1 MKPKTPQSNKR
12 PAALDKASSSAGL
25 GVAEL
30 QTEFAKQLAS
40 VVPFLIKTAIV
51 LGIGYMVYRK
61 YTHRFVS
68 KKENSK
74 YPNANIS
81 DAQASSRAAAI
92 EQSKTLF
99 SNDFENVARNLSGL
113 NYNGFI
119 KLYNAFGK
127 HTGTM
132 LGGELDLIEWL
143 QNQFSEQ
150 EISELSALLNGA
162 FF

>member
-1 MKPKTPQSNKR
+1 MKPKTTQSNKR

-25 GVAEL
+25 GVAEI

-51 LGIGYMVYRK
+51 LGIGFVIYRK
-61 YTHRFVS
+61 YTNRFLS
-68 KKENSK
+68 KKENKK
-74 YPNANIS
+74 YPNSNIS
-81 DAQASSRAAAI
+81 DAQASSRAASI

-150 EISELSALLNGA
+150 EIAELSALLNGA